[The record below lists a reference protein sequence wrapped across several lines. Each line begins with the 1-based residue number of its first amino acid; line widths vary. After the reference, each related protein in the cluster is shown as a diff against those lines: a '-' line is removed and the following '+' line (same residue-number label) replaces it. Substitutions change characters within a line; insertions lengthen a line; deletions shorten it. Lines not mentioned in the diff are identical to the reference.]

1 MSTMLPRTH
10 ELGGAVTRMT
20 TRSMAALAVAASM
33 MMVAANCS
41 GGDDANGTA
50 GSARTAAST
59 APESPAP
66 DSTAPESTASG
77 GGGEAQEPEATATT
91 VAEGEDSGNAG
102 PGDESG
108 DDDYLF
114 DQEQLHTFEINL
126 PDDALAALD
135 ADPTAEEYVEGSLT
149 FEGETIEPIG
159 VRYKGSIGAFIGCV
173 DGPDPFAPSG
183 AKTCTKLSMR
193 LKMNWSD
200 PDTEFYGV
208 RTVQL
213 HSLNF
218 DQTLMHERLG
228 YWMFREMGIPAPR
241 STHARVM
248 VNGEY
253 VGVFALTETIDGR
266 FTRANFDDGTGN
278 LYKEIWPL
286 DTNGAAQT
294 PDAFSGGLQT
304 NEDEP
309 SAEIISAFATE
320 LAAAAPEDRV
330 AVLDRWT
337 DLETLLTTIVVDRAI
352 RNDDGPLH
360 WYCFGPC
367 APHNFFWYEDPS
379 TLKVTL
385 IPWDLD
391 LSFDS
396 VEPNSLA
403 GPVIAIADRWGEIT
417 DDCRPFTSGSFGLQQ
432 KSAACDPLLGSLAT
446 LDDDFERIRADL
458 LAGPFSEERIDEQI
472 AAWTAQI
479 DSSVAEAAELHDDA
493 LSVARWESNL
503 ARFTQAITKSRSS
516 DGR

>member
-1 MSTMLPRTH
+1 
-10 ELGGAVTRMT
+10 
-20 TRSMAALAVAASM
+20 MAALAVAGV
-33 MMVAANCS
+33 MMVAVSCS
-41 GGDDANGTA
+41 DDDANGAAGSANATTA
-50 GSARTAAST
+50 GS
-59 APESPAP
+59 PAP
-66 DSTAPESTASG
+66 APESTVSG
-77 GGGEAQEPEATATT
+77 GGGDPTAEPESTATP
-91 VAEGEDSGNAG
+91 VVSAAVAG
-102 PGDESG
+102 PGYESG

-114 DQEQLHTFEINL
+114 DQEQMHTFEINL

-135 ADPTAEEYVEGSLT
+135 ADPAAEEYVEGSLT

-159 VRYKGSIGAFIGCV
+159 VRYKGSVGAFIGCV
-173 DGPDPFAPSG
+173 DGPDPFNPSG
-183 AKTCTKLSMR
+183 KKTCTKLS
-193 LKMNWSD
+193 LKLKVNWSE

-228 YWMFREMGIPAPR
+228 YWMFREMGVPAPR
-241 STHARVM
+241 STHARVV

-253 VGVFALTETIDGR
+253 VGVFALTEAIDGR
-266 FTRANFDDGTGN
+266 FTRENFDDGSGN
-278 LYKEIWPL
+278 LYKEVWPL
-286 DTNGAAQT
+286 DSTGASQT
-294 PDAFSGGLQT
+294 TETFVGGLET

-360 WYCFGPC
+360 WYCMGPC
-367 APHNFFWYEDPS
+367 GPHNFFWYEDPS

-403 GPVIAIADRWGEIT
+403 GPVIAIADPWGEIT
-417 DDCRPFTSGSFGLQQ
+417 DDCQPFTYGSFGLQQ
-432 KSAACDPLLGSLAT
+432 MSAACDPLLGSLAT
-446 LDDDFERIRADL
+446 LDDDFQRIRADL

-479 DSSVAEAAELHDDA
+479 ESSVAEAAELHDDA

-503 ARFTQAITKSRSS
+503 ERLTQAITTSRSG

>member
-1 MSTMLPRTH
+1 
-10 ELGGAVTRMT
+10 
-20 TRSMAALAVAASM
+20 MAG
-33 MMVAANCS
+33 
-41 GGDDANGTA
+41 GGDDPTA
-50 GSARTAAST
+50 
-59 APESPAP
+59 E
-66 DSTAPESTASG
+66 PESTAT
-77 GGGEAQEPEATATT
+77 P
-91 VAEGEDSGNAG
+91 VASAAVAG
-102 PGDESG
+102 PGFESG

-114 DQEQLHTFEINL
+114 DPEQMHTFEINL

-135 ADPTAEEYVEGSLT
+135 ADPAAEEYVEGSLT

-159 VRYKGSIGAFIGCV
+159 VRYKGSVGAFIGCV
-173 DGPDPFAPSG
+173 DGPDPFNPSG
-183 AKTCTKLSMR
+183 KKTCTKLS
-193 LKMNWSD
+193 LKLKVNWSD

-228 YWMFREMGIPAPR
+228 YWMFREMGVPAPR
-241 STHARVM
+241 STHARVV

-253 VGVFALTETIDGR
+253 VGVFALTVAIDGR
-266 FTRANFDDGTGN
+266 FTRENFDDGTGN
-278 LYKEIWPL
+278 LYKEVWPL
-286 DTNGAAQT
+286 DSTGAAQT
-294 PDAFSGGLQT
+294 TETFVGGLET

-320 LAAAAPEDRV
+320 LATAAPEDRV

-360 WYCFGPC
+360 WYCMGPC
-367 APHNFFWYEDPS
+367 GPHNFFWYEDPS

-396 VEPNSLA
+396 VEPSSLA
-403 GPVIAIADRWGEIT
+403 GPVIAIADPWGEIT
-417 DDCRPFTSGSFGLQQ
+417 DDCQPFTYGSFGLQQ
-432 KSAACDPLLGSLAT
+432 MSAACDPLLGSLAT
-446 LDDDFERIRADL
+446 LDGDFQRIRADL
-458 LAGPFSEERIDEQI
+458 LAGPFSEERTDEQI

-479 DSSVAEAAELHDDA
+479 ESSVAEAAELHDDA

-503 ARFTQAITKSRSS
+503 ERFTQAITTSRNG